1 MPAIVGANCKFNVLY
16 QDNGSNVSNMPADQS
31 SSWILADTEQK
42 SIRLR
47 PTVPLRTYYTFGGW
61 AYTSGG
67 AAAKQPSDYVYH
79 VFNGLEDETYNL
91 NLYAVWN
98 HNTAYVY
105 YNANG
110 GSGAPSTQSH
120 WAGYSV
126 TLRSEEPTRSGYTF
140 LGWATSASATSATYL
155 PGTSCP
161 LYSTTTLYAVWKIA
175 SSDVSAGNGTL
186 GSALSISITRY
197 NSAYKH
203 KLEYKYGNETG
214 TIAKAVDTSYSW
226 TPPLSLASQFPSA
239 TGGTCTITCKTFSGS
254 TLIGTKTVDV
264 TLSIPNTIKVGI
276 SSVALAETV
285 SGITAKFSA
294 FVQGKSK
301 IKVTGTFDTSNAY
314 GATVASVS
322 IAINGQTLTA
332 NAATTNVISGYG
344 TLSYTMTITDTRGR
358 TVTYTGTYTV
368 LQYSAP
374 TVSEKAQR
382 VSGTPSSIAVKY
394 TFAIS
399 PCSNLNDKTLKIYT
413 KPAASPDY
421 SYTLVA
427 TIALSAYSGSD
438 ITYTITNTDTNTTY
452 TVKVELIDYF
462 TTVTAT
468 KTVAATGNRIV
479 DISPTTKT
487 ISLHESNPDDGKDH
501 EYKRIVFHDGIMLG
515 DTLLTEAQ
523 LIALLNLLS

>member
-1 MPAIVGANCKFNVLY
+1 MAGRHELIINYNGNGTYVSNVPSSNSVSGNNKVGTYPFIMNIALGSAPTRSYYSFQGWSTSPTASSGY
-16 QDNGSNVSNMPADQS
+16 AAGSNYAYAFS
-31 SSWILADTEQK
+31 SESETTK
-42 SIRLR
+42 
-47 PTVPLRTYYTFGGW
+47 TFTMYATW
-61 AYTSGG
+61 AH
-67 AAAKQPSDYVYH
+67 D
-79 VFNGLEDETYNL
+79 
-91 NLYAVWN
+91 
-98 HNTAYVY
+98 TAYVY

-126 TLRSEEPTRSGYTF
+126 TLRSETPTRSGYTF
-140 LGWATSASATSATYL
+140 LGWSKSSSATEATYL
-155 PGTSCP
+155 PGTSYP
-161 LYSTTTLYAVWKIA
+161 LYTTTTLYAVWKLA
-175 SSDVSAGNGTL
+175 PSDISAGNGTI

-203 KLEYKYGNETG
+203 KLEYKYGNSTG
-214 TIAKAVDTSYSW
+214 TIAENVDTSYSW

-264 TLSIPNTIKVGI
+264 TLSIPDTVKVGI

-285 SGITAKFSA
+285 SGIAAKFSA

-358 TVTYTGTYTV
+358 TATYTGTYTV
-368 LQYSAP
+368 LQYATP
-374 TVSEKAQR
+374 TISEKAQR

-452 TVKVELIDYF
+452 TIKVELIDYF